1 MIDLAAGYYS
11 QRKTTLLVGD
21 PQAVSGLSSKSST
34 VALRPLFAQRQ
45 WLDSPRLLYPPRRL
59 LVPYPFQ

>member
-1 MIDLAAGYYS
+1 MIDLAAGHYS

-34 VALRPLFAQRQ
+34 VALRPLFAQKA
-45 WLDSPRLLYPPRRL
+45 
-59 LVPYPFQ
+59 VA